1 MDYLLFLLGLLLV
14 VCSLVYVLITLTKN
28 KFGKKTFI
36 ALILSGVTLMLIGLL
51 MPDTATETTSAAI
64 SERPAYE

>member
-1 MDYLLFLLGLLLV
+1 MDYLLFLSGLLLV

-51 MPDTATETTSAAI
+51 MPASAKETTSTVIEAKA
-64 SERPAYE
+64 E